1 MAKNKLAKFAEMH
14 RFSNLFQP
22 AYEELQENGFPQ
34 KGKWNEYFGNNH
46 PITAEMGCG
55 KGEYTVALARKF
67 PEKNFIGID
76 IKGARMYT
84 GAKTALDEGLKNAA
98 FVRTK
103 IENAGFFFGAG
114 EISEIWLTFPDP
126 QMKNRGRRLTST
138 RFLQLY
144 LRFLQPGGMVHLK
157 TDSAFLYAYTSS
169 LVNLNQFRI
178 QAQTGDIHASGMT
191 GELLSIRTFY
201 ENQWLERGIP
211 VKYLAFV
218 PEAREELAEPE
229 EEFEKDTYRSFG
241 RSARP

>member
-1 MAKNKLAKFAEMH
+1 
-14 RFSNLFQP
+14 
-22 AYEELQENGFPQ
+22 
-34 KGKWNEYFGNNH
+34 
-46 PITAEMGCG
+46 
-55 KGEYTVALARKF
+55 
-67 PEKNFIGID
+67 
-76 IKGARMYT
+76 
-84 GAKTALDEGLKNAA
+84 
-98 FVRTK
+98 
-103 IENAGFFFGAG
+103 
-114 EISEIWLTFPDP
+114 
-126 QMKNRGRRLTST
+126 MKNRGRRLTST

-178 QAQTGDIHASGMT
+178 RAQTSDIDASGMT